1 MMGAVLCESV
11 FDNVLVC
18 SPGSRA
24 ERTGLRSKR
33 GLSLDRRGIEDG
45 LEGSAEEERV
55 LSKAD
60 GKGPSPKADRMGFR
74 SSNGGARTVVGGIDV
89 GMPKDCVE
97 VIGPI
102 DDVEPKIGPSPS
114 NDANGLRS
122 IIGFG
127 VETSS
132 TLDRELVT
140 EETGAM
146 VTHVVATVIDACP
159 PNNPLSIPPTLS
171 RGPGCVIG
179 KQDTTMLP
187 GGPGNVDFVNVLSVL
202 GLDCGREIGRM
213 LNTLLGLIGG
223 LLVVRSVGCGGTTG
237 PPVLDALRLDASDAD
252 RAIASDADL
261 ATASDA
267 DLAIASE

>member
-1 MMGAVLCESV
+1 M
-11 FDNVLVC
+11 
-18 SPGSRA
+18 
-24 ERTGLRSKR
+24 
-33 GLSLDRRGIEDG
+33 
-45 LEGSAEEERV
+45 
-55 LSKAD
+55 
-60 GKGPSPKADRMGFR
+60 
-74 SSNGGARTVVGGIDV
+74 VGGVAV

-102 DDVEPKIGPSPS
+102 DDVEANMEPSPN

-122 IIGFG
+122 TIGFSVG
-127 VETSS
+127 TTS
-132 TLDRELVT
+132 TFDLELAS

-146 VTHVVATVIDACP
+146 VTHVLATVIDVWP
-159 PNNPLSIPPTLS
+159 PNNPLNIPPTLS

-179 KQDTTMLP
+179 RQDKTMLP
-187 GGPGNVDFVNVLSVL
+187 GGIPGKVDFVNVLSMIRL
-202 GLDCGREIGRM
+202 YGGREIGRM

-223 LLVVRSVGCGGTTG
+223 LLVVSVGCGGTTG

-252 RAIASDADL
+252 RPIASDADL